1 MGFCSC
7 CEKIVSC
14 PLPEVSCKKCCKET
28 SNFDI
33 QNEIN
38 FKQNTKFFYKP
49 SSEEI
54 AKAKKQNYT
63 ENFIQ
68 PLQKILE
75 YIRNFEKTLPDQAS
89 NIDTI
94 KLKIKQVKSNIQK
107 LASTTYEN
115 IQEDNEKEEII
126 NNIEN
131 LHEGVKEINSLL
143 WEEEWFLSRNFHE
156 LYGGKVKELFELYI
170 LAYFRSNTTKSIHQD
185 NKIEISKQSNNKEIG
200 DNNLNIKNTDRLNA
214 IGVK

>member
-1 MGFCSC
+1 MGKLCCCCFPDTCVPDCIKS
-7 CEKIVSC
+7 CEK
-14 PLPEVSCKKCCKET
+14 T

-38 FKQNTKFFYKP
+38 FKQNMEFFYKP

-54 AKAKKQNYT
+54 AKAKKQNYK

-68 PLQKILE
+68 PLQKLLE
-75 YIRNFEKTLPDQAS
+75 NIQNFEETLPDQES
-89 NIDTI
+89 NIETI
-94 KLKIKQVKSNIQK
+94 KLKIEQVKSNIQK

-115 IQEDNEKEEII
+115 IQEDNKKKEII

-131 LHEGVKEINSLL
+131 LHEGVQEIDNLL
-143 WEEEWFLSRNFHE
+143 WKEKWFLSGKFPE
-156 LYGGKVKELFELYI
+156 FYGEKEQELFELYI

-214 IGVK
+214 IN